1 MVIEGYTHIPSYLV
15 EYWSSD
21 MNTTLTA
28 MQSVMN
34 RSMKGY
40 PFIDLFITLC
50 IAVNVVFMSLDQY
63 STRYDG
69 M

>member
-1 MVIEGYTHIPSYLV
+1 MWDGCGLWLKLSEFFAFLV
-15 EYWSSD
+15 FD
-21 MNTTLTA
+21 
-28 MQSVMN
+28 
-34 RSMKGY
+34 

>member
-1 MVIEGYTHIPSYLV
+1 MKDVIISYLKTGCDIFCV
-15 EYWSSD
+15 WDGCGLWLKLSEFFAFLVFD
-21 MNTTLTA
+21 
-28 MQSVMN
+28 
-34 RSMKGY
+34 